1 MKTSKNGNKLA
12 GSVNCITVKRPN
24 DRNLA
29 DLLRRLALLA
39 LLGSSTLLTLHGLP
53 AAAQPAAQLDSAA
66 MARIE
71 TALESVVQVKATAV
85 ENARSVRTLGR
96 EREGSGV
103 VLAPS
108 GLVLTIGYLILEA
121 ESVEIVTNGGKKIP
135 GTVAG
140 YDHAT
145 GFGLVRPTVPLGLA
159 GLELGV
165 SSTVSEQ
172 DRVVFATYGGRE
184 NANLAQV
191 VSKRRFAG
199 YWEYLIDDA
208 LFTIPPRPDHQ
219 GAALI
224 DRNGTLIGVGSL
236 LVADALIPQRR
247 FPGNMFVPVDLLR
260 PILEEL
266 SANRPT
272 KDSLRPWIGLNA
284 NDGEGRISVMRVTE
298 EAPAAQAG
306 LRAGDIILAVG
317 GDKVTTLENFW
328 TALWNQGKSGVTVK
342 LKVLQGVDVK
352 DIEVKSVD
360 RLDFIRKKSVL

>member
-1 MKTSKNGNKLA
+1 MKRCLNQENVRVNVTSVTA
-12 GSVNCITVKRPN
+12 PQEPQFCR
-24 DRNLA
+24 
-29 DLLRRLALLA
+29 LRRVLAMTLLA
-39 LLGSSTLLTLHGLP
+39 LAVLPAWFTLP
-53 AAAQPAAQLDSAA
+53 AAAQSAPGFDSAT
-66 MARIE
+66 MTRIE
-71 TALESVVQVKATAV
+71 AALDSVVQVKATAV
-85 ENARSVRTLGR
+85 DNARSTRTLGR
-96 EREGSGV
+96 AREGSGV

-121 ESVEIVTNGGKKIP
+121 ESVEIITNGGKKIP

-145 GFGLVRPTVPLGLA
+145 GFGLVRPLVPLGLT
-159 GLELGV
+159 GVELGV
-165 SSTVSEQ
+165 SSTIAEQ
-172 DRVVFATYGGRE
+172 ERVVFATFGGRN

-224 DRNGTLIGVGSL
+224 DRNGKLIGVGSL
-236 LVADALIPQRR
+236 LVADALVPQRR

-272 KDSLRPWIGLNA
+272 KDSQRPWIGLNA
-284 NDGEGRISVMRVTE
+284 NDLEGRISVMRVTE

-306 LRAGDIILAVG
+306 LRAGDIILSVG
-317 GDKVTTLENFW
+317 SDKVTTLESFW
-328 TALWNQGKSGVTVK
+328 TALWSQGKSGVTVK